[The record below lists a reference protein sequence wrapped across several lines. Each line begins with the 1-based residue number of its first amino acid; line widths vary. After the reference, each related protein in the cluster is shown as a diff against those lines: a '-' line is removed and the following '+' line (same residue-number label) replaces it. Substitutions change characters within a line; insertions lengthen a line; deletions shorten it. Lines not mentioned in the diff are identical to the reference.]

1 VMAGPGGAPSTDET
15 VEEQRERDR
24 PGDAV

>member
-1 VMAGPGGAPSTDET
+1 VMSGPGGAPATDAT

-24 PGDAV
+24 LNDG